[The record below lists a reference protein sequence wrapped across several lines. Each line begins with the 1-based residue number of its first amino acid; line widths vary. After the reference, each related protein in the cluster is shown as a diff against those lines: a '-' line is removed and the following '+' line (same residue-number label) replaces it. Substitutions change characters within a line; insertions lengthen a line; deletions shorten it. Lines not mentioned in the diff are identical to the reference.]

1 MLIMG
6 TGYSEWM
13 YNAQRQSPK
22 ESRRHSLM
30 TWLAELRWQVTWSP
44 WLHVIDVTLEWLWVR
59 QTVTP
64 EIPPPRLQFPETR
77 RCRIVA
83 MCLECV
89 LRYSCGGTVGENKQL
104 VICLSCW
111 FKIGH
116 TTSIHCIK
124 NLNEY
129 EMINRSLLFCRR
141 YTTKYAGVYL
151 YIWLTLMSPPHL
163 FAQYCDSLP
172 YFLCSVWWSRR
183 AD

>member
-151 YIWLTLMSPPHL
+151 YIWLTLMSPHL